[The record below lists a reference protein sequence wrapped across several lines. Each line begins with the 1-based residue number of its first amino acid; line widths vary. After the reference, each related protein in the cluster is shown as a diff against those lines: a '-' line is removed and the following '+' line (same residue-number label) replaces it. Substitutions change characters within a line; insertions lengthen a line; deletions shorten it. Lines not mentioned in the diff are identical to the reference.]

1 MHDTYLSVP
10 SRFFADLDR
19 VRGEFD
25 SMFGWGGT
33 SRAIRSTSGGSYP
46 AINVGHSP
54 QAVDVHVFA
63 PGIDAQRTEITL
75 DRGVLT
81 IAGERPT
88 DLPPESAKTS
98 VHARERHSG
107 KFRRTIN
114 LPDDVDPNQV
124 QASYRDGVLHVHLRR
139 RDVVQPR
146 RIVIE

>member
-1 MHDTYLSVP
+1 MYDTYLSVP
-10 SRFFADLDR
+10 SRYFSDLDR

-33 SRAIRSTSGGSYP
+33 SRAIRSTAGSGYP

-63 PGIDAQRTEITL
+63 PGIDASRTEVTL

-81 IAGERPT
+81 IAGERAS
-88 DLPPESAKTS
+88 DLPPESPKTS
-98 VHARERHSG
+98 VHGRERYSG
-107 KFRRTIN
+107 KFRRTIS

-124 QASYRDGVLHVHLRR
+124 SATYRDGVLHISLRR
-139 RDVVQPR
+139 REAVQPQ
-146 RIVIE
+146 RIAIE